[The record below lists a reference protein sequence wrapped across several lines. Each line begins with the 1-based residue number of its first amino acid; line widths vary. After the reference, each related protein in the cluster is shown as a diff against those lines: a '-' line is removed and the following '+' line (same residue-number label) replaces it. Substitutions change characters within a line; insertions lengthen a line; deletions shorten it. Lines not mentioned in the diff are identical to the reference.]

1 MRFAAAFL
9 LLASAGLAAANEGAY
24 VVSDGPTPVRGA
36 AGMGEKKKEKDSS
49 RCFF

>member
-9 LLASAGLAAANEGAY
+9 LLASAGLAAANEAAFI
-24 VVSDGPTPVRGA
+24 VPDSPTPVREA
-36 AGMGEKKKEKDSS
+36 AGMGERKKEKDSS